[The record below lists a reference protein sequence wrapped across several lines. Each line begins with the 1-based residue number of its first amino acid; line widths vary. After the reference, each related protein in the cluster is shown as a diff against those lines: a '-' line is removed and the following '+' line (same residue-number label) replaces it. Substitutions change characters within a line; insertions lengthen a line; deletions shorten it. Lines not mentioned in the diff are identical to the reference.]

1 MVRTALFV
9 LFAAWF
15 TVVAGA
21 SSVGAQSGPDAWTA
35 YELNLRAGPSGDHPV
50 LAVLPPSTP
59 LIGEA
64 RSADS
69 VWLLVRTPD
78 GAQRGWVA
86 AAYLEYAPGVVVARW
101 PVSDEIAG
109 GPAPAGAQPAS
120 EGESA
125 GSETRAPDVPP
136 NGTLAGMELIYDSGH
151 SQYYRI
157 TYWSDGLRVT
167 GFLGYPIGPGPFPVI
182 IYNRGGSWNQGAL
195 TGRELIPLVEAG
207 YVAVGSQ
214 YRGNAGSEGGETF
227 GSGDVNDTLN
237 LIPLVMQMPA
247 VDPGRIGM
255 LGYSRGGMVTY
266 MALKEDTLRG
276 MNAIKAAVT
285 VGGLA
290 DLFMWRNDRPEIAYA
305 AYLALIGAR
314 PEEAPDLFKARSA
327 VFWPELINAPL
338 LLLHGGDDEEVSPD
352 QSRAL
357 AGHLQ
362 QAGKTVRLIVYE
374 GGDHALDGQ
383 LGGVPAA
390 LDWFQLYFGWD
401 GANRT
406 FDAHWDDIQ
415 AIGQWFWEHGYY

>member
-1 MVRTALFV
+1 MVRIA
-9 LFAAWF
+9 
-15 TVVAGA
+15 VVVCVAVAIIAGGMVPA
-21 SSVGAQSGPDAWTA
+21 RAQGGPDAWTV
-35 YELNLRAGPSGDHPV
+35 YELNLRAGPGGSHPV
-50 LAVLPPSTP
+50 LAVLPPGTP

-69 VWLLVRTPD
+69 SWLLVRTED
-78 GAQRGWVA
+78 GARRGWVA
-86 AAYLEYAPGVVVARW
+86 AAYLEYAPGVVVARL
-101 PVSDEIAG
+101 PVSETTAG
-109 GPAPAGAQPAS
+109 EAPPADAAPVEGDPPAQAVLD
-120 EGESA
+120 
-125 GSETRAPDVPP
+125 TPP
-136 NGTLAGMELIYDSGH
+136 NGALEGMELIYDSGH

-167 GFLGYPIGPGPFPVI
+167 GFLGYPIGQGPFPVI

-195 TGRELIPLVEAG
+195 SGRELVPLVEAG

-227 GSGDVNDTLN
+227 GAGDVNDALN
-237 LIPLVMQMPA
+237 LIPLVAQMPA
-247 VDPGRIGM
+247 VDAGRIGM

-276 MNAIKAAVT
+276 SGAIKAAVT

-290 DLFMWRNDRPEIAYA
+290 DLFLWRNDRPEIAYA
-305 AYLALIGAR
+305 AYLALVGAR

-338 LLLHGGDDEEVSPD
+338 LLLHGGDDAEISAD
-352 QSRAL
+352 HSRAL

-362 QAGKTVRLIVYE
+362 QAGKTVQLTIYE
-374 GGDHALDGQ
+374 GGDHALNGQ
-383 LGGVPAA
+383 LGGLPAA
-390 LDWFQLYFGWD
+390 LDWFQKYFGWD

-415 AIGQWFWEHGYY
+415 AVNQWFWQNGYY